1 MSTEVLH
8 LPGQNR
14 YVFEK
19 DGEQVGLTDYTL
31 RGNSIHIT
39 HTEIDPHL
47 RGGGLG
53 SEMVQSVLDA
63 IRTDTSYRVVAE
75 CPFVVDWLEQHPE
88 YQELELR
95 G

>member
-1 MSTEVLH
+1 MSSAVHH

-19 DGEQVGLTDYTL
+19 DGKQVGLTDYTL
-31 RGNSIHIT
+31 RGTAIHLT

-47 RGGGLG
+47 RDGGLG
-53 SEMVQSVLDA
+53 AEMVQLVLDQ
-63 IRTDTSYRVVAE
+63 IRTHTDYRVVAE
-75 CPFVVDWLEQHPE
+75 CPFVVNWLEQHPE
-88 YQELELR
+88 YQELEQR

>member
-1 MSTEVLH
+1 MSSAVHH

-19 DGEQVGLTDYTL
+19 DGKQVGLTDYTL
-31 RGNSIHIT
+31 RGNAIHLT
-39 HTEIDPHL
+39 HTEIDPH
-47 RGGGLG
+47 RRDGGLG
-53 SEMVQSVLDA
+53 AEMVQLVLDQ
-63 IRTDTSYRVVAE
+63 IRTDTDYRVVAE

-88 YQELELR
+88 YQELEQR

>member
-1 MSTEVLH
+1 MSSAVHH

-19 DGEQVGLTDYTL
+19 DGKQVGLTDYTL
-31 RGNSIHIT
+31 RGNAIHLT

-47 RGGGLG
+47 RHGGLG
-53 SEMVQSVLDA
+53 AEMVQLVLDQ
-63 IRTDTSYRVVAE
+63 IRTDTDYRVVAE

-88 YQELELR
+88 YQELEQR

>member
-1 MSTEVLH
+1 MSSAVHH

-19 DGEQVGLTDYTL
+19 DGKQVGLTDYTL
-31 RGNSIHIT
+31 RGNAIHLT

-47 RGGGLG
+47 RDGGLG
-53 SEMVQSVLDA
+53 AEMVQLVLDQ
-63 IRTDTSYRVVAE
+63 IRTDTDYRVVAE
-75 CPFVVDWLEQHPE
+75 CPFVVEWLEQHPE
-88 YQELELR
+88 YQELEQR